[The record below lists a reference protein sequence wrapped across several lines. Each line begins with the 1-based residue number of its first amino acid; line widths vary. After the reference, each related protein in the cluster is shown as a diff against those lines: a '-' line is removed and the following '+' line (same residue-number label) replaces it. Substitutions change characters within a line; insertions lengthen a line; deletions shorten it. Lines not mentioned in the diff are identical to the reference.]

1 MREIRVKYEGNKGEI
16 WRNMIKYARVELEIE
31 LIIIQGLKNH
41 QSLKDI
47 RVIRVIGLLALLGLL
62 G

>member
-1 MREIRVKYEGNKGEI
+1 MREIREKCGGT
-16 WRNMIKYARVELEIE
+16 MIKYARVELEIE

-41 QSLKDI
+41 KSLKDI
-47 RVIRVIGLLALLGLL
+47 RVIRVIGLLVLLGLL